1 MIKVAIT
8 GNIAAGKSAVE
19 EILRKKGYQV
29 FDTDA
34 VSHELLE
41 NKKTKAQIIK
51 EFEEF
56 DILEDDKISRH
67 KLGKIVFF
75 DAEKRSKL
83 EGILHPLIKKEIGR
97 FFRRCETEGEKI
109 AFVSI
114 PLLFEAKM
122 ERLFDK
128 IVLVHAD
135 TQFRLQRL
143 VSRNNLTIEQAKNR
157 IKIQMPQDE
166 KLKLSDYVIY
176 NNKTS
181 KELELAINSLE
192 KTLNLL

>member
-8 GNIAAGKSAVE
+8 GNIASGKTAVE

-29 FDTDA
+29 LDTDDI
-34 VSHELLE
+34 SHTLLE
-41 NKKTKAQIIK
+41 DKKVKEQIIS
-51 EFEEF
+51 EFEKF
-56 DILEDDKISRH
+56 DIVENNEISRH
-67 KLGKIVFF
+67 KLGKIVFT
-75 DAEKRSKL
+75 DIKLRKKL
-83 EGILHPLIKKEIGR
+83 EEILHPLIKKEIRR
-97 FFRRCETEGEKI
+97 FFRQCESKGEKI
-109 AFVSI
+109 AFVSV
-114 PLLFEAKM
+114 PLLFEVNMQK
-122 ERLFDK
+122 LFDK

-181 KELELAINSLE
+181 KELELA
-192 KTLNLL
+192 